1 MMYFVFIAAATVT
14 IFTAIKLSTYADII
28 GERTRLGGMMA
39 GTILLAGATS
49 LPEVTTSLTAV
60 TVGNP
65 DIAVSNIFGSNL
77 FNLLILAIGDI
88 YFRKQKI
95 FSYIGKDHLL
105 TGFLNVGLTAIVF
118 IAILFPTG
126 YAIFNI
132 GIEIYLLV
140 LFYILGLRYMTTSP
154 DANSVLEV
162 ASTNESSYH
171 TQTVSL
177 RKAQF
182 GFFIAALIILI
193 AGSALTIS
201 GDAIALATGL
211 SSSFMGTFLIA
222 GATSLPEVVTV
233 IVALQLANYH
243 LAVGNILGSN
253 LFNLMILVLCDIF
266 FMSGPITSAVSPVVL
281 ISVAAGIILLLILI
295 GGMLFSQTR
304 LVKPATY
311 PIPSLILVSLYII
324 CSYLI
329 FTLG

>member
-1 MMYFVFIAAATVT
+1 MYLVFIAAAIVT
-14 IFTAIKLSTYADII
+14 IFTAIKLSNYADII

-49 LPEVTTSLTAV
+49 LPEVTTSLTAI

-88 YFRKQKI
+88 YFRKHKI

-140 LFYILGLRYMTTSP
+140 LFYILGLKYMTTSP
-154 DANSVLEV
+154 EANSVLEV
-162 ASTNESSYH
+162 ASTNESDYH
-171 TQTVSL
+171 TQTISL
-177 RKAQF
+177 RKAQV
-182 GFFIAALIILI
+182 GFFIASLIILI

-201 GDAIALATGL
+201 GDAIAFATGL

-266 FMSGPITSAVSPVVL
+266 YTSGPITSAVSPVVL
-281 ISVAAGIILLLILI
+281 ISVAAGILLLLILI

-304 LVKPATY
+304 LVKSTTY
-311 PIPSLILVSLYII
+311 PIPSLILVSLYIM

>member
-1 MMYFVFIAAATVT
+1 MMYLVFIAAAIVT
-14 IFTAIKLSTYADII
+14 IFTAIKLSNYADII

-49 LPEVTTSLTAV
+49 LPEVTTSLTAI

-88 YFRKQKI
+88 YFRKHKI

-140 LFYILGLRYMTTSP
+140 LFYILGLKYMTTSP
-154 DANSVLEV
+154 EANSVLEV
-162 ASTNESSYH
+162 ASTNESDYH
-171 TQTVSL
+171 TQTISL
-177 RKAQF
+177 RKAQI

-266 FMSGPITSAVSPVVL
+266 YTSGPITSAVSPVVL
-281 ISVAAGIILLLILI
+281 ISVAAGILLLLILI

-304 LVKPATY
+304 LVKSTTY
-311 PIPSLILVSLYII
+311 PIPSLILVSLYIM